1 MYRFHSPSGSNN
13 TRTIS
18 VLNRD
23 LSQVLV
29 ESGTQTLKTLL
40 GILVGLALLL
50 GGWIIFSSEGFYSP
64 VLFLT
69 GTLMMPLG
77 LLLLGTSLTGGFGE
91 SPRNMLDRYRG
102 RNREP

>member
-1 MYRFHSPSGSNN
+1 MEMYQFHSRSGSNN
-13 TRTIS
+13 KRS
-18 VLNRD
+18 SLVVDRH
-23 LSQVLV
+23 LSEII

-40 GILVGLALLL
+40 GIILGLASML

-91 SPRNMLDRYRG
+91 SPRNMIF
-102 RNREP
+102 

>member
-1 MYRFHSPSGSNN
+1 
-13 TRTIS
+13 
-18 VLNRD
+18 

-29 ESGTQTLKTLL
+29 ESGTKTLQMLL
-40 GILVGLALLL
+40 GILMGLALIL

-77 LLLLGTSLTGGFGE
+77 LLLLATSLTGGFGE
-91 SPRNMLDRYRG
+91 SPRNLLDRHR
-102 RNREP
+102 RQNREPKARLTPGTY

>member
-1 MYRFHSPSGSNN
+1 M
-13 TRTIS
+13 
-18 VLNRD
+18 
-23 LSQVLV
+23 SQVLV
-29 ESGTQTLKTLL
+29 ETGTKTLQMLL
-40 GILVGLALLL
+40 GILMGLALML

-77 LLLLGTSLTGGFGE
+77 LLMLGTSLTGGFGE
-91 SPRNMLDRYRG
+91 NSRNMLDWHRG

>member
-1 MYRFHSPSGSNN
+1 LSK
-13 TRTIS
+13 
-18 VLNRD
+18 VLI
-23 LSQVLV
+23 
-29 ESGTQTLKTLL
+29 ESGTKTLQTLL
-40 GILVGLALLL
+40 GILMGLALML

-102 RNREP
+102 EIENPSPALP

>member
-1 MYRFHSPSGSNN
+1 MQ
-13 TRTIS
+13 
-18 VLNRD
+18 

-29 ESGTQTLKTLL
+29 ESGTQTLKMLL
-40 GILVGLALLL
+40 GVLLGLASML

-77 LLLLGTSLTGGFGE
+77 LLLLLTSLTGGFGE
-91 SPRNMLDRYRG
+91 SPRSMLERYYR
-102 RNREP
+102 RHREP

>member
-1 MYRFHSPSGSNN
+1 
-13 TRTIS
+13 
-18 VLNRD
+18 

-29 ESGTQTLKTLL
+29 ESGTQTLKMLL
-40 GILVGLALLL
+40 GILMGLALML

-77 LLLLGTSLTGGFGE
+77 LLMLGTTLTGGFGE
-91 SPRNMLDRYRG
+91 NPRNLLDRHRG

>member
-1 MYRFHSPSGSNN
+1 
-13 TRTIS
+13 
-18 VLNRD
+18 

-29 ESGTQTLKTLL
+29 ESGTKTLQMLL
-40 GILVGLALLL
+40 GILMGLALIL

-77 LLLLGTSLTGGFGE
+77 LLPLGTSLTGGFGE
-91 SPRNMLDRYRG
+91 SPRSMLDRYNR
-102 RNREP
+102 RHREP

>member
-13 TRTIS
+13 TRTNT
-18 VLNRD
+18 VLNRK
-23 LSQVLV
+23 LTQVLV

-40 GILVGLALLL
+40 GILLGLASMV

-64 VLFLT
+64 VLFLA

-77 LLLLGTSLTGGFGE
+77 LLLLGTSITGGFGE
-91 SPRNMLDRYRG
+91 GPRSILDRYNR